1 MLRSSGFFFL
11 SKMKGSI
18 EMKNKKIGRHRV
30 TILFRFI
37 GRQFEMGF
45 TLYDIAIT
53 QSTYALKLTGYMVG
67 IHWIYFCLRSYFKK
81 IQYNTS
87 LLNYLVT
94 QLFLL

>member
-1 MLRSSGFFFL
+1 
-11 SKMKGSI
+11 
-18 EMKNKKIGRHRV
+18 
-30 TILFRFI
+30 
-37 GRQFEMGF
+37 MGF